1 MGSGIARCDLAHTPN
16 WIMLLDPVGLSI
28 LGNGGFMSNIA
39 LLIFCLAGGALL
51 CLCVAVMARRSARRP
66 SRISIV

>member
-1 MGSGIARCDLAHTPN
+1 
-16 WIMLLDPVGLSI
+16 MLLDPVGLSI